1 MLQAENAYGLQKRVA
16 FCAQVI
22 DELRP
27 REVLDIGCGT
37 GTNLTRPL
45 AERFPRVRFL
55 GIDSDAASIRY
66 ARAAHSLPN
75 LAFEKDFQH
84 TAVPAAFDLIV
95 ASEVVEHVDDPDGF
109 LAELRARLPEHGRMI
124 VTLPN
129 GFGPFEAASLIEVL
143 LRLSGAFDLLRRA
156 KRSVA
161 PGNAP
166 SNETL
171 ADSLET
177 LSTSPHVNF
186 FSYRDVQALFER
198 VGLTVERYRARTFVC
213 GFGLD
218 YMVRRPAMVAWNARV
233 ADRLP
238 KSCVSDWMFVLSPS
252 AAHRGSSYSRS
263 AYARWRRRLNER
275 WWRVAPVHDSLR

>member
-109 LAELRARLPEHGRMI
+109 FQTDSVPLRQH
-124 VTLPN
+124 
-129 GFGPFEAASLIEVL
+129 
-143 LRLSGAFDLLRRA
+143 
-156 KRSVA
+156 
-161 PGNAP
+161 
-166 SNETL
+166 
-171 ADSLET
+171 
-177 LSTSPHVNF
+177 H
-186 FSYRDVQALFER
+186 
-198 VGLTVERYRARTFVC
+198 
-213 GFGLD
+213 
-218 YMVRRPAMVAWNARV
+218 
-233 ADRLP
+233 
-238 KSCVSDWMFVLSPS
+238 
-252 AAHRGSSYSRS
+252 
-263 AYARWRRRLNER
+263 
-275 WWRVAPVHDSLR
+275 